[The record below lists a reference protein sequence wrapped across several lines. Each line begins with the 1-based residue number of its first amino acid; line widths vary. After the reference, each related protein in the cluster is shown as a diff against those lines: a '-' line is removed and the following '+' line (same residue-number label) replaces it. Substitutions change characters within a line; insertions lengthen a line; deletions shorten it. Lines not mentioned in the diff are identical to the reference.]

1 MIRPGNYNVEA
12 YQGATFELAFAWS
25 NDDVRVDLTG
35 YTARMQIREAY
46 SSPQPILTLTSNSEI
61 TLGGD
66 TGTVT
71 VVIAA
76 SVMEGVPAKQYIY
89 DLELVNGTTVTRII
103 QGTFIVK
110 AEVTR

>member
-1 MIRPGNYNVEA
+1 MIRPGNYKVEA

-35 YTARMQIREAY
+35 YTARMQIRESY
-46 SSPQPILTLTSNSEI
+46 GSIQPILSLTSDSEI

-71 VVIAA
+71 VQIAA
-76 SVMEGVPAKQYIY
+76 SVMENISAQQYVY
-89 DLELVNGTTVTRII
+89 DLELVNGATVTRII
-103 QGTFIVK
+103 EGSFIVK
-110 AEVTR
+110 PEVTR